1 MTNLLVVI
9 IVLETLLGIATT
21 PRTINYAV
29 EDTPLL
35 GVGSSDQ
42 TYTLNSVLPVRT
54 ASLLDAA
61 TAGTN
66 QPPRDYQP
74 PRRWRRTNLRD
85 YQPSSETRQ
94 RLELPTSETTNLLD
108 APTAGATNLRETT
121 NLLDAATA
129 GDYQPPRLPT
139 SETTNDRECKGR
151 SKSCSRHCRYTSRFV
166 RLLLSPSPP

>member
-74 PRRWRRTNLRD
+74 PRRANGWSYQPPRD
-85 YQPSSETRQ
+85 YQPPRCG
-94 RLELPTSETTNLLD
+94 N
-108 APTAGATNLRETT
+108 GW
-121 NLLDAATA
+121 
-129 GDYQPPRLPT
+129 RLPT
-139 SETTNDRECKGR
+139 SETTDLRDYQRPRVQRQIKILQPTL
-151 SKSCSRHCRYTSRFV
+151 SVHVSLCSFASVSQPAIIWPPDLGSMSLKNTLRTSFCCERN
-166 RLLLSPSPP
+166 SNH